1 MLTDKDKLKY
11 LLGGYLK
18 GLLEGEGR
26 TPLSTID
33 CGFDKENGDYYC
45 TVDATADPDDPAP
58 MKWSTYEDWVD
69 DYDLIVTYYRK
80 SPNKTNITVKTY
92 PPVELIL

>member
-18 GLLEGEGR
+18 GILDGEGR
-26 TPLSTID
+26 KALSSID
-33 CGFDKENGDYYC
+33 CGFDKEGGDYYC
-45 TVDATADPDDPAP
+45 TVEATATQNDPAP
-58 MKWSTYEDWVD
+58 MNWNTYEDWVD
-69 DYDLIVTYYRK
+69 DYRLIITYYRR
-80 SPNKTNITVKTY
+80 SANKTNITVKTY